1 MRLLTL
7 LRFVSTMLLSLEP
20 TVQAKKLSEHL
31 YNAEVPVPSRLVAV
45 SSPRTIRNVPEQQD
59 DSNTTR
65 GFLVEYTLMT
75 ANSPDCEPSLV
86 DNFPVRVQYRL
97 ITPAEVNLDG
107 STVTEWRYSP
117 NTPVFMQGENCLF
130 MYVVLDLVIPFQR
143 YHN

>member
-7 LRFVSTMLLSLEP
+7 LRFVSTMLLSLES

-31 YNAEVPVPSRLVAV
+31 YNAGVPVPSRLVAV
-45 SSPRTIRNVPEQQD
+45 SSPRTIRNVPERQD

-65 GFLVEYTLMT
+65 GFLVEYTLIT

-97 ITPAEVNLDG
+97 ITPEDD
-107 STVTEWRYSP
+107 STVTEWTDSP
-117 NTPVFMQGENCLF
+117 NTPVLMQGENCLC
-130 MYVVLDLVIPFQR
+130 MV
-143 YHN
+143 